1 MKVKEMFEE
10 IKDIFKSEGV
20 EVETTKEEVK
30 AVKEVKEVKETTKN
44 KKEKFEDVVM
54 ADGTVA
60 QIEPEVIIGAAVVVI
75 VDEMLVPAP
84 DGDWELSDGRI
95 ITTEDSIIVEIVE
108 VETEPEEIAEAE
120 DEIKDVEE
128 DEELDKGLLTEV
140 QQRQAKKIIES
151 IITERVFTKQ
161 EITTEFN
168 EKFLNR
174 IDRLEKSFE
183 SLLKLVEFLVS
194 EPTNKKINKA
204 KNGFSTLYTKKSSV
218 VDKLEKLKNINKL
231 KK

>member
-20 EVETTKEEVK
+20 EVETTKE
-30 AVKEVKEVKETTKN
+30 TTKD

-54 ADGTVA
+54 KNGDVA

-75 VDEMLVPAP
+75 QDEELIPAP

-108 VETEPEEIAEAE
+108 IETEPESIAEAE
-120 DEIKDVEE
+120 DEERDVEE
-128 DEELDKGLLTEV
+128 VEEELDKGLLTED
-140 QQRQAKKIIES
+140 QQREAKKIIKS
-151 IITERVFTKQ
+151 IITEKVFSKEDTIKVN
-161 EITTEFN
+161 EEFST
-168 EKFLNR
+168 R
-174 IDRLEKSFE
+174 ISKLEKSFE
-183 SLLKLVEFLVS
+183 SLLKLVEYLVA
-194 EPTNKKINKA
+194 EPTKKKVNKA

>member
-1 MKVKEMFEE
+1 MFEE

-20 EVETTKEEVK
+20 QVETTKE
-30 AVKEVKEVKETTKN
+30 TTED

-75 VDEMLVPAP
+75 QDEELIPAP

-108 VETEPEEIAEAE
+108 IETEPESIAEAE
-120 DEIKDVEE
+120 DEERDVEE
-128 DEELDKGLLTEV
+128 VEEELDKGLLTED
-140 QQRQAKKIIES
+140 QQRQAKKIIKS
-151 IITERVFTKQ
+151 IITEKVFSKEDTNIMN
-161 EITTEFN
+161 EEFSS
-168 EKFLNR
+168 R
-174 IDRLEKSFE
+174 ISKLEKSFE
-183 SLLKLVEFLVS
+183 SLLKLVEYLVA
-194 EPTNKKINKA
+194 EPTKKKVNKA

-218 VDKLEKLKNINKL
+218 VDKLEKLKKINKL

>member
-20 EVETTKEEVK
+20 EVETTKETT
-30 AVKEVKEVKETTKN
+30 KETTEV
-44 KKEKFEDVVM
+44 KKEKFEDLVLK
-54 ADGTVA
+54 DGTVA
-60 QIEPEVIIGAAVVVI
+60 QVEPEVIIGAAVVVI
-75 VDEMLVPAP
+75 QDEELIPAP

-108 VETEPEEIAEAE
+108 IETEPESIAEAE
-120 DEIKDVEE
+120 DEVRDVEE
-128 DEELDKGLLTEV
+128 VEEELDKGLLTED
-140 QQRQAKKIIES
+140 QQRQAKKIIKS
-151 IITERVFTKQ
+151 IITEKVFSKEDTNIMN
-161 EITTEFN
+161 EEFST
-168 EKFLNR
+168 R
-174 IDRLEKSFE
+174 ISKLEKSFE
-183 SLLKLVEFLVS
+183 SLLKLVEYLVA
-194 EPTNKKINKA
+194 EPTKKKVNKA

>member
-1 MKVKEMFEE
+1 MFEE

-20 EVETTKEEVK
+20 QVEAKDTE
-30 AVKEVKEVKETTKN
+30 EVKEV

-54 ADGTVA
+54 KNGDVA

-75 VDEMLVPAP
+75 LDEELVPAP

-95 ITTEDSIIVEIVE
+95 ITTEDSIIIEIVE

-120 DEIKDVEE
+120 EEIEVE
-128 DEELDKGLLTEV
+128 EELDKGLLSEV
-140 QQRQAKKIIES
+140 QQKQAKKIIES
-151 IITERVFTKQ
+151 IITERVFTKE

-168 EKFLNR
+168 EAFTNR
-174 IDRLEKSFE
+174 IDKLEKSFE
-183 SLLKLVEFLVS
+183 SLLKLVEYLVS
-194 EPTNKKINKA
+194 EPTKKKINKA
-204 KNGFSTLYTKKSSV
+204 KNGFSNLKPKKTM
-218 VDKLEKLKNINKL
+218 DILEKLKKL

>member
-20 EVETTKEEVK
+20 EVETT
-30 AVKEVKEVKETTKN
+30 TKD

-75 VDEMLVPAP
+75 QDEMLVPAP

-95 ITTEDSIIVEIVE
+95 ITTEDSIIVQIEEIQ
-108 VETEPEEIAEAE
+108 TEPEEIAEVE
-120 DEIKDVEE
+120 DEVRDVEE
-128 DEELDKGLLTEV
+128 VEEELDKGLLTED
-140 QQRQAKKIIES
+140 QQREAKKIIKS
-151 IITERVFTKQ
+151 IITEKVFSKEDTLKVNEEFTARITK
-161 EITTEFN
+161 
-168 EKFLNR
+168 
-174 IDRLEKSFE
+174 LEKSFE

-194 EPTNKKINKA
+194 EPTNKKVNKA

>member
-20 EVETTKEEVK
+20 QVETEEVK
-30 AVKEVKEVKETTKN
+30 ED

-54 ADGTVA
+54 KDGTVA
-60 QIEPEVIIGAAVVVI
+60 QIEPEVIISAAVVVI
-75 VDEMLVPAP
+75 QDEMLVPAP

-108 VETEPEEIAEAE
+108 IETEPEEIAEAE
-120 DEIKDVEE
+120 EEIE
-128 DEELDKGLLTEV
+128 EELDKGLLTEN
-140 QQRQAKKIIES
+140 QQQQAKKIIKS
-151 IITERVFTKQ
+151 IITEKVFSKEDTNIMN
-161 EITTEFN
+161 EEFSS
-168 EKFLNR
+168 R
-174 IDRLEKSFE
+174 ISKLEKSFE
-183 SLLKLVEFLVS
+183 SLLKLVEYLVA
-194 EPTNKKINKA
+194 EPTKKKVNKA

-218 VDKLEKLKNINKL
+218 VDKIEKLKNINKL

>member
-20 EVETTKEEVK
+20 EVETTKD
-30 AVKEVKEVKETTKN
+30 

-75 VDEMLVPAP
+75 QDEELVPAP

-95 ITTEDSIIVEIVE
+95 ITTEDSIIVQIEEIQ
-108 VETEPEEIAEAE
+108 TEPEEIAEVE
-120 DEIKDVEE
+120 DEVRDVEE
-128 DEELDKGLLTEV
+128 VDEELDKGLLTEE
-140 QQRQAKKIIES
+140 QQRQAKKIIKS
-151 IITERVFTKQ
+151 IITEKVFSKEDTNIMN
-161 EITTEFN
+161 EEFST
-168 EKFLNR
+168 R
-174 IDRLEKSFE
+174 ISKLEKSFE
-183 SLLKLVEFLVS
+183 SLLKLVEYLVS
-194 EPTNKKINKA
+194 EPTKKKVNKA

>member
-1 MKVKEMFEE
+1 MFEE

-20 EVETTKEEVK
+20 EVET
-30 AVKEVKEVKETTKN
+30 KEVKETKETTED

-75 VDEMLVPAP
+75 QDEELIPAP
-84 DGDWELSDGRI
+84 NGDWELSDGRI

-108 VETEPEEIAEAE
+108 IETEPEEIAEAE
-120 DEIKDVEE
+120 DEERDVEE
-128 DEELDKGLLTEV
+128 VDEELDKGLLTED
-140 QQRQAKKIIES
+140 QQRQAKKIIKS
-151 IITERVFTKQ
+151 IITEKVFSKEDTNSFN
-161 EITTEFN
+161 EEFN
-168 EKFLNR
+168 SR
-174 IDRLEKSFE
+174 ISKLEKSFE
-183 SLLKLVEFLVS
+183 SLLKLVEYLVS
-194 EPTNKKINKA
+194 EPTKKKVNKA

>member
-20 EVETTKEEVK
+20 QVETTEEVK
-30 AVKEVKEVKETTKN
+30 ED

-75 VDEMLVPAP
+75 QDEELIPAP

-108 VETEPEEIAEAE
+108 IETEPEEIAEAE
-120 DEIKDVEE
+120 DEVRDVEE
-128 DEELDKGLLTEV
+128 VDEELDKGLLTED
-140 QQRQAKKIIES
+140 QQRQAKKIIKS
-151 IITERVFTKQ
+151 IITEKVFSKEDTNIMN
-161 EITTEFN
+161 EEFSS
-168 EKFLNR
+168 R
-174 IDRLEKSFE
+174 ISKLEKSFE
-183 SLLKLVEFLVS
+183 SLMKLVEFLVS
-194 EPTNKKINKA
+194 EPTNKKVNKA
-204 KNGFSTLYTKKSSV
+204 KNGFSNLQPKKGM
-218 VDKLEKLKNINKL
+218 DILDKL
-231 KK
+231 KKLNRN

>member
-20 EVETTKEEVK
+20 EVETTKET
-30 AVKEVKEVKETTKN
+30 KETTED
-44 KKEKFEDVVM
+44 KKAKFEDVVM
-54 ADGTVA
+54 KNGDVA

-75 VDEMLVPAP
+75 QDEELIPAP

-108 VETEPEEIAEAE
+108 IETEPESIAEAE
-120 DEIKDVEE
+120 DEVRDVEE
-128 DEELDKGLLTEV
+128 VEEELDKGLLTED
-140 QQRQAKKIIES
+140 QQRQAKKIIKS
-151 IITERVFTKQ
+151 IITEKVFSKEDTNIMN
-161 EITTEFN
+161 EEFSS
-168 EKFLNR
+168 R
-174 IDRLEKSFE
+174 ISKLEKSFE
-183 SLLKLVEFLVS
+183 SLLKLVEYLVA
-194 EPTNKKINKA
+194 EPTKKKVNKA

>member
-20 EVETTKEEVK
+20 EVETLEAKDTE
-30 AVKEVKEVKETTKN
+30 EVKEVKETTED

-54 ADGTVA
+54 KNGDVA

-75 VDEMLVPAP
+75 QDEELIPAP

-95 ITTEDSIIVEIVE
+95 ITTEDSIIIEIVE

-120 DEIKDVEE
+120 EEIEVE
-128 DEELDKGLLTEV
+128 EELDKGLLSEG
-140 QQRQAKKIIES
+140 QQKQAKKIIES
-151 IITERVFTKQ
+151 IITERVFTKE

-168 EKFLNR
+168 EAFTNR
-174 IDRLEKSFE
+174 IDKLEKSFE
-183 SLLKLVEFLVS
+183 SLLKLVEFLVA
-194 EPTNKKINKA
+194 EPTNKKVNKA

>member
-20 EVETTKEEVK
+20 QVEAKDTEEVKEVK

-54 ADGTVA
+54 EDGTVA

-75 VDEMLVPAP
+75 VDEELVPAP
-84 DGDWELSDGRI
+84 NGEWTLSDGRI

-120 DEIKDVEE
+120 DEERDVEV

-204 KNGFSTLYTKKSSV
+204 KNGFSNLKPKKSM
-218 VDKLEKLKNINKL
+218 DILEKLKKL

>member
-20 EVETTKEEVK
+20 EVETT
-30 AVKEVKEVKETTKN
+30 TKD

-54 ADGTVA
+54 KDGTLA
-60 QIEPEVIIGAAVVVI
+60 QIEPEVIIGGAVVVI
-75 VDEMLVPAP
+75 QDEMLVPAP

-95 ITTEDSIIVEIVE
+95 ITTEDSIIVQIEEIQ
-108 VETEPEEIAEAE
+108 TEPESIAEAE
-120 DEIKDVEE
+120 DEVRDVEE
-128 DEELDKGLLTEV
+128 VELDKGLLTED
-140 QQRQAKKIIES
+140 QQKQAKKIIKS
-151 IITERVFTKQ
+151 IITEKVFSKEDTLKVNEEFTARITK
-161 EITTEFN
+161 
-168 EKFLNR
+168 
-174 IDRLEKSFE
+174 LEKSFE
-183 SLLKLVEFLVS
+183 SLLKLVEYLVS
-194 EPTNKKINKA
+194 EPTNKKVNKA

>member
-20 EVETTKEEVK
+20 QVETE
-30 AVKEVKEVKETTKN
+30 EVKEVKETTEAVKET

-54 ADGTVA
+54 KNGDVA

-75 VDEMLVPAP
+75 VDEELVPAP

-120 DEIKDVEE
+120 DEERDVEE
-128 DEELDKGLLTEV
+128 VDEELDKGLLTEG
-140 QQRQAKKIIES
+140 QQKQAKKIIES
-151 IITERVFTKQ
+151 IITERVFTKE

-168 EKFLNR
+168 EKFS
-174 IDRLEKSFE
+174 DRMKKLEKSFE

-194 EPTNKKINKA
+194 EPTKKKINKA
-204 KNGFSTLYTKKSSV
+204 KNGFSNLKPKKTM
-218 VDKLEKLKNINKL
+218 DILEKLKKLNK
-231 KK
+231 

>member
-1 MKVKEMFEE
+1 MFEE

-20 EVETTKEEVK
+20 EVETTKE
-30 AVKEVKEVKETTKN
+30 TTEN
-44 KKEKFEDVVM
+44 KKEKFEDIVM

-60 QIEPEVIIGAAVVVI
+60 QVEPEVIIGAAVVVI
-75 VDEMLVPAP
+75 QDEMLVPAP

-108 VETEPEEIAEAE
+108 IETEPESIAEAE
-120 DEIKDVEE
+120 ESEDIEEEVE
-128 DEELDKGLLTEV
+128 EELDKGLLTED
-140 QQRQAKKIIES
+140 QQRQAKKIIKS
-151 IITERVFTKQ
+151 IITEKVFSKEDTNKAN
-161 EITTEFN
+161 EEFSS
-168 EKFLNR
+168 R
-174 IDRLEKSFE
+174 ISKLEKSFE
-183 SLLKLVEFLVS
+183 SLLKLVEYLVA
-194 EPTNKKINKA
+194 EPTKKKVNKA

>member
-1 MKVKEMFEE
+1 MFEE

-20 EVETTKEEVK
+20 EVEAKDTE
-30 AVKEVKEVKETTKN
+30 EVKEV

-54 ADGTVA
+54 KNGDVA

-75 VDEMLVPAP
+75 LDEELVPAP

-95 ITTEDSIIVEIVE
+95 ITTEDSIIIEIVE

-120 DEIKDVEE
+120 EEIEVE
-128 DEELDKGLLTEV
+128 EELDKGLLSEV
-140 QQRQAKKIIES
+140 QQKQAKKIIES
-151 IITERVFTKQ
+151 IITERVFTKE

-168 EKFLNR
+168 EAFTNR
-174 IDRLEKSFE
+174 IDKLEKSFE
-183 SLLKLVEFLVS
+183 SLLKLVEYLVS
-194 EPTNKKINKA
+194 EPTKKKINKA
-204 KNGFSTLYTKKSSV
+204 KNGFSNLKPKKTM
-218 VDKLEKLKNINKL
+218 DILEKLKKL

>member
-20 EVETTKEEVK
+20 EVETTE
-30 AVKEVKEVKETTKN
+30 N

-75 VDEMLVPAP
+75 QDEELIPAP
-84 DGDWELSDGRI
+84 NGDWELSDGRI

-108 VETEPEEIAEAE
+108 IETEPEEIAEAE
-120 DEIKDVEE
+120 DEVRDVEE
-128 DEELDKGLLTEV
+128 VDEELDKGLLTED
-140 QQRQAKKIIES
+140 QQRQAKKIIKS
-151 IITERVFTKQ
+151 IITEKVFSKEDTNIMN
-161 EITTEFN
+161 EEFST
-168 EKFLNR
+168 R
-174 IDRLEKSFE
+174 ISKLEKSFE
-183 SLLKLVEFLVS
+183 SLMKLVEFLVS
-194 EPTNKKINKA
+194 EPTNKKVNKA
-204 KNGFSTLYTKKSSV
+204 KNGFSNLQPKKGM
-218 VDKLEKLKNINKL
+218 DILEKLKKI